1 MYHYN
6 YVIFN
11 SSDNNKLRRNPD
23 GYYTICLQELESCES
38 IRIVSQPL
46 DYTPHLLRIIYSMH
60 NSAKIAKKVRLPLK
74 SCWYPFYFRNDF
86 KDDKPLCF
94 IILSR
99 SLPFSYLE
107 YLKNHYRGSKLVLMH
122 RDLLKVCERC
132 APGLVNNPLF
142 DLEMTFDQ
150 GESKQY
156 GFPHFNE
163 FESKIDITIKDT
175 PECDVFFAGK
185 GKDRLPLLL
194 AAYDHITQAGLTCH
208 YYLTGVPQCN
218 RIQFPGITYADHF
231 MTYREMLYHTVN
243 SRCILEINQGG
254 ADGYTSRFLEA
265 VMYNKRLLTNN
276 FFIKNSPFYNSGYI
290 QCFEN
295 ASEIDPEFIRASG
308 LVDYH
313 YNGEFSPYRM
323 VERVDEE
330 LVKRYG
336 G

>member
-11 SSDNNKLRRNPD
+11 SPDNNKLRRNPD
-23 GYYTICLQELESCES
+23 GYYTICLQELESCEA
-38 IRIVSQPL
+38 IRVVSQPL
-46 DYTPHLLRIIYSMH
+46 DYMPYWVRLIYSIH
-60 NSAKIAKKVRLPLK
+60 NSAKLGKKVNLLLK
-74 SCWYPFYFRNDF
+74 SCWYPFYFKNDF
-86 KDDKPLCF
+86 NNDRPICF
-94 IILSR
+94 VMLSR
-99 SLPFSYLE
+99 SIPLSYLE
-107 YLKNHYRGSKLVLMH
+107 YLKKHYKGNKLVLLH

-132 APGLVNNPLF
+132 APDLAHNPIF

-150 GESKQY
+150 GESKKY

-163 FESKIDITIKDT
+163 FESKIDMAVKDT
-175 PECDVFFAGK
+175 PECDVFFAGRS
-185 GKDRLPLLL
+185 KDRLPLLL
-194 AAYDHITQAGLTCH
+194 AVYNRLTQAGLTCH
-208 YYLTGVPQCN
+208 YYLTDVPLNN
-218 RIQFPGITYADHF
+218 RVQLPGITYAEHF

-243 SRCILEINQGG
+243 CRCVLEINQGE

-276 FFIKNSPFYNSGYI
+276 AFIKNSPFYRLGYI

-295 ASEIDPEFIRASG
+295 ASEINPEFVKECDS
-308 LVDYH
+308 VDYH

-323 VERVDEE
+323 IERVDEE

-336 G
+336 E